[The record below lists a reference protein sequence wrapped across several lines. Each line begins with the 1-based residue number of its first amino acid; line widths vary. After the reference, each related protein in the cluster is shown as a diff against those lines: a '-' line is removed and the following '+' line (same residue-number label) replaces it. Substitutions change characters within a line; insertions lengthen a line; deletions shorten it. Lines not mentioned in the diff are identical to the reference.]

1 MSEVVTLSSS
11 LISQIGT
18 ILSSVLQWIGSV
30 MTTLVAQPIVLFFIG
45 FGLTGAVI
53 RWARR
58 LVHFG

>member
-1 MSEVVTLSSS
+1 MSA
-11 LISQIGT
+11 LITQIGSIMTAVLGWIPT
-18 ILSSVLQWIGSV
+18 I
-30 MTTLVAQPIVLFFIG
+30 MTTLVEQPIVLFFIG